1 MSRPI
6 RSELVAA
13 KLTPNEYEIARDTA
27 AKLGITLSTFIAEA
41 VADRA
46 ARVRRVCPTCGRKYG
61 PAPKALRRNGHH
73 ATA

>member
-13 KLTPNEYEIARDTA
+13 KLTPSEYEIARDTA
-27 AKLGITLSTFIAEA
+27 SKLGITLSTFIAEA
-41 VADRA
+41 VAERA
-46 ARVRRVCPTCGRKYG
+46 TRVRRVCPMCGRKW
-61 PAPKALRRNGHH
+61 KNGQH